1 MRRSCAGT
9 GGASGSFTV
18 VVTGLGLLLG
28 PVVGGLLLLA
38 TSAAFNVINLITA
51 LVYTVTMPFVAIAT
65 TYLYYDLNT
74 RAVLETRSLVR
85 TDELPAEI

>member
-1 MRRSCAGT
+1 
-9 GGASGSFTV
+9 
-18 VVTGLGLLLG
+18 
-28 PVVGGLLLLA
+28 
-38 TSAAFNVINLITA
+38 
-51 LVYTVTMPFVAIAT
+51 MPFVAIAT